1 MADSAFS
8 ASTTLP
14 YRVTLS
20 DPAGHSWHADEPP
33 ALGGGDTAPSPMQ
46 LLLSALGACTTVTLQ
61 MYAQRKQ
68 WPLQSV
74 HVALQLNP
82 QGKPASGNAIERRI
96 TLEGPLDDSQ
106 RSRLLQIAEACPVH
120 KLLTGEVHIATQL
133 TDHAA
138 A

>member
-1 MADSAFS
+1 
-8 ASTTLP
+8 
-14 YRVTLS
+14 
-20 DPAGHSWHADEPP
+20 
-33 ALGGGDTAPSPMQ
+33 MQ

-68 WPLQSV
+68 WRLQSV

-82 QGKPASGNAIERRI
+82 GGKPASGNAIERQI

-120 KLLTGEVHIATQL
+120 KLLTGEVRIATQL
-133 TDHAA
+133 NDHAA

>member
-1 MADSAFS
+1 MADSVFS

-14 YRVTLS
+14 YRVTLT
-20 DPAGHSWHADEPP
+20 DPSGHSWHADEPA

-68 WPLQSV
+68 WPLQAV
-74 HVALQLNP
+74 HIVLQLNP
-82 QGKPASGNAIERRI
+82 GGKPASGNDLARSI
-96 TLEGPLDDSQ
+96 TLEGPLDEDQ

-120 KLLTGEVHIATQL
+120 KLLTGEVRIATEL
-133 TDHAA
+133 TDPT
-138 A
+138 

>member
-1 MADSAFS
+1 MADSVFS

-14 YRVTLS
+14 YRVTLT
-20 DPAGHSWHADEPP
+20 DPSGHSWHADEPA

-68 WPLQSV
+68 WPLQAV
-74 HVALQLNP
+74 HIVLQLNP
-82 QGKPASGNAIERRI
+82 DGKPASGNDLARSIS
-96 TLEGPLDDSQ
+96 LEGPLDEDQ

-120 KLLTGEVHIATQL
+120 KLLTGEVRIATEL
-133 TDHAA
+133 TAPT
-138 A
+138 

>member
-1 MADSAFS
+1 MADSAF
-8 ASTTLP
+8 ATSTTLP
-14 YRVTLS
+14 YRVTLT

-68 WPLQSV
+68 WPLQAV
-74 HVALQLNP
+74 HVTLHLNAD
-82 QGKPASGNAIERRI
+82 GKPASGNDVQRSI

-120 KLLTGEVHIATQL
+120 KLLTGEVRIHTQL
-133 TDHAA
+133 NDPAA
-138 A
+138 L

>member
-1 MADSAFS
+1 MADSAF
-8 ASTTLP
+8 ATSTTLP

-68 WPLQSV
+68 WPLQAV

-82 QGKPASGNAIERRI
+82 GGKPASGNAIERRI

-120 KLLTGEVHIATQL
+120 KLLTGEVRIAAQL

>member
-1 MADSAFS
+1 MADSVFS

-14 YRVTLS
+14 YRVTLT
-20 DPAGHSWHADEPP
+20 DPSGHSWHADEPA

-68 WPLQSV
+68 WPLQAV
-74 HVALQLNP
+74 HIVLQLNP
-82 QGKPASGNAIERRI
+82 DGKPASGNDLARSIS
-96 TLEGPLDDSQ
+96 LEGPLDEDQ

-120 KLLTGEVHIATQL
+120 KLLTGEVRIATEL
-133 TDHAA
+133 TDPT
-138 A
+138 

>member
-1 MADSAFS
+1 MADSVFS

-14 YRVTLS
+14 YRVTLT
-20 DPAGHSWHADEPP
+20 DPSGHSWHADEPA

-68 WPLQSV
+68 WPLQAV
-74 HVALQLNP
+74 HIVLQLNP
-82 QGKPASGNAIERRI
+82 DGKPASGNDLARSIS
-96 TLEGPLDDSQ
+96 LEGPLDEDQ

-120 KLLTGEVHIATQL
+120 KLLTGEVGIATEL
-133 TDHAA
+133 TDPT
-138 A
+138 